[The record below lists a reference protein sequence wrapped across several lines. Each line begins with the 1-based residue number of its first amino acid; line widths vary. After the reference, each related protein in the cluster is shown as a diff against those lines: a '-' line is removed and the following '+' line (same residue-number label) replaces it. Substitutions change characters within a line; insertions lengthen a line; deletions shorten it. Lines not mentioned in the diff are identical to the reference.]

1 MINKNC
7 LLSMSEENEHLFI
20 RISGEIDHH
29 SAVGVRNEIDS
40 KIMELRPKR
49 AVMDLSGI
57 DFMDSSGLGLIM
69 GRFSKMR
76 AVGGE
81 LTLLDPSDRIMK
93 IFVLAGLEK
102 IVKIE
107 FSAESKEEV
116 RHEN

>member
-1 MINKNC
+1 M
-7 LLSMSEENEHLFI
+7 
-20 RISGEIDHH
+20 
-29 SAVGVRNEIDS
+29 
-40 KIMELRPKR
+40 
-49 AVMDLSGI
+49 
-57 DFMDSSGLGLIM
+57 
-69 GRFSKMR
+69 FSKMR

-107 FSAESKEEV
+107 FSTESKEEV